1 MPVIKEVA
9 ELAKVS
15 PSTVSRVLNGT
26 GQVKQETRE
35 AVLKAVERLNY
46 RPNPLAQSLRN
57 KKTRL
62 IAVLLPDI
70 TNPFFPEVVRGL
82 EDTAKGYGYNIILG
96 NTDENREKELEY
108 IKALGNRWIDG
119 MIFSSVSG
127 GREVEKR
134 IVELARSLPVVLIDR
149 KLEAL
154 SLSSVIVDNFRGAY
168 EATMHLISLGKRRI
182 AFIGGPP
189 DIQIFRDRLNGYLKA
204 LEESGIKR
212 DDDIIQNG
220 DLKIGGGCLATIR
233 LLDSPSPPAAIFAAN
248 DLMAIGALR
257 IVKKRRLRI
266 PEDVAVIGFDDIP
279 LASQITPGL
288 STVSQP
294 SHEIGAQAMQLL
306 MRSIKNPR
314 ARSKHIVLAPRLI
327 VRKSTDVNAEDE
339 LELFLRE
346 NGEAN

>member
-26 GQVKQETRE
+26 GQVRQETRE
-35 AVLKAVERLNY
+35 AVLRAVEQLNY

-62 IAVLLPDI
+62 VAVLLPDI
-70 TNPFFPEVVRGL
+70 TNPFFPEIVRGL

-108 IKALGNRWIDG
+108 IKALSNRWVDG

-134 IVELARSLPVVLIDR
+134 IVELARVLPVVLIDR

-168 EATMHLISLGKRRI
+168 DATRHLISLGHRRI
-182 AFIGGPP
+182 GFIGGPP
-189 DIQIFRDRLNGYLKA
+189 GIPIFNDRLNGYLRA
-204 LEESGIKR
+204 LEEAGIER
-212 DDDIIQNG
+212 DNDIIQGG
-220 DLKIGGGCLATIR
+220 DLKIKGGCLATMR
-233 LLDSPSPPAAIFAAN
+233 LLELPHPPTAIFAAN
-248 DLMAIGALR
+248 DLMAIGAIR
-257 IVKKRRLRI
+257 IIKKRKLHI
-266 PEDVAVIGFDDIP
+266 PGDVAVIGFDDIP

-306 MRSIKNPR
+306 MRSIKSPR
-314 ARSKHIVLAPRLI
+314 ARSKHIVLAPKLV
-327 VRKSTDVNAEDE
+327 VRKSTDINAEDE
-339 LELFLRE
+339 IEVFLRE
-346 NGEAN
+346 NGELD